1 MSYDPT
7 VKPVDMDSEVEEAV
21 KKGDGLY
28 EVQVSLK
35 KTKMELLKTYINS
48 IRSIDKHDMRVLGY
62 GMWLNAAYVLY
73 GLLGLIT
80 LTWYQPIRLTAIP
93 SLKLSRE
100 LARVGAIRKQAKERE
115 EQLKKEQEIEAV
127 IANKPTHPQ
136 VIEDDMET
144 WMKKMRGEEC

>member
-21 KKGDGLY
+21 KKDDGLY
-28 EVQVSLK
+28 EVKVSLK

-115 EQLKKEQEIEAV
+115 EQLKKEQELEEV
-127 IANKPTHPQ
+127 IANKPTDPQ
-136 VIEDDMET
+136 EVEDDMET